1 MSGRLND
8 MYELL
13 IIIYLLLSAAALF
26 YALTCRHREKETL
39 QKLDNMIEAV
49 IQGNFSVDKFDE
61 SLLSAIESK
70 FSHYLRASI
79 ISSKNLE
86 AEKEKIK
93 ALISDISHQTKTPLS
108 NILVYTELLAEH
120 DLPQESQIC
129 LAELQCQTEKLQSL
143 ISALV
148 KTSRL
153 ETGVLTF
160 HVEKKPLFT
169 LLEKAVSSF
178 YLNASSKKIT
188 LQLEATEE
196 RAVFDPKWTEEA
208 ICNLLDNAIKYSP
221 IGGKVSITVLAYEL
235 FCRIDIAD
243 TGIGIAEAEQAQ
255 IFRRFYRS
263 EKTKDIE
270 GVGIGLYL
278 VREIA
283 SRQGGYIKV
292 ASRPGS
298 GSTFSL
304 FLPRA

>member
-1 MSGRLND
+1 

-120 DLPQESQIC
+120 DLPC
-129 LAELQCQTEKLQSL
+129 
-143 ISALV
+143 
-148 KTSRL
+148 
-153 ETGVLTF
+153 
-160 HVEKKPLFT
+160 
-169 LLEKAVSSF
+169 
-178 YLNASSKKIT
+178 
-188 LQLEATEE
+188 
-196 RAVFDPKWTEEA
+196 
-208 ICNLLDNAIKYSP
+208 
-221 IGGKVSITVLAYEL
+221 
-235 FCRIDIAD
+235 
-243 TGIGIAEAEQAQ
+243 
-255 IFRRFYRS
+255 
-263 EKTKDIE
+263 
-270 GVGIGLYL
+270 
-278 VREIA
+278 
-283 SRQGGYIKV
+283 
-292 ASRPGS
+292 
-298 GSTFSL
+298 
-304 FLPRA
+304 